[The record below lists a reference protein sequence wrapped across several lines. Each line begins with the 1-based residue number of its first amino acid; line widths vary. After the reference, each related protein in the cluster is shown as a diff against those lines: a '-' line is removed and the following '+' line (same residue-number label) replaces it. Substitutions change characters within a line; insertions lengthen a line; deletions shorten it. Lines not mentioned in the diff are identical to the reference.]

1 MKKGRL
7 SGKVKFAHGDI
18 VNIGE
23 KGRIQMQMCLD
34 LKKLGFLTIVT
45 VFLRVCFVDNRYQS
59 YIHFNAI
66 YVIYTQY
73 IKIMLVNCIR
83 FLGPLPGLLNQTS

>member
-45 VFLRVCFVDNRYQS
+45 VFLKVCFVEY
-59 YIHFNAI
+59 
-66 YVIYTQY
+66 
-73 IKIMLVNCIR
+73 
-83 FLGPLPGLLNQTS
+83 